1 MEIKQFQD
9 SRNTQLA
16 DFEKGY
22 NFLKTEYSSSLLAAI
37 QESDPA
43 SQQQLISKVLQIN
56 SELSDQVRS
65 ILTELNK
72 GQDSFNP
79 KTLDDL
85 TADLIQYQQQY
96 QEIQKNK
103 DKLQTL
109 KLIYSS
115 SKQKLDDTTT
125 MYNIYLAV
133 LILLTFVVVFLVFKA
148 SWSSVSSS
156 ITSTVTSTGG
166 RR

>member
-9 SRNTQLA
+9 SRNTQL
-16 DFEKGY
+16 DEFEKGY
-22 NFLKTEYSSSLLAAI
+22 NFLKTQYSSSVLAAI

-43 SQQQLISKVLQIN
+43 AQQQLISKILEIN
-56 SELSDQVRS
+56 SELSDQVRN

-79 KTLDDL
+79 KTLEDL
-85 TADLIQYQQQY
+85 TADLINYQQQY

-115 SKQKLDDTTT
+115 SKQKLQDTTT
-125 MYNIYLAV
+125 MYNIYLGV
-133 LILLTFVVVFLVFKA
+133 LILLTFVVVFLVFKTA
-148 SWSSVSSS
+148 WSSVA
-156 ITSTVTSTGG
+156 STVTSTVQAIGG